1 MTKDGMLSR
10 IWPHY
15 GLLALVAMAVMLP
28 SFLFGPG
35 ATHSV
40 SFNYIWTSQI
50 GAAMQQGDLYPRWL
64 PQSFE
69 GLGSPAF
76 FFYPPLAY
84 WLTGAI
90 HAVGLSTLQAINMGA
105 LLLLF
110 ASGVTMHIWL
120 THRGTHP
127 LAGAILYMLLPYH
140 QLDFWMRGALAEFAA
155 FIWLP
160 LIALAIDRLPH
171 RRGVVLLALS
181 YAGLLITHMPTAMLS
196 AFFLIAPLIGV
207 RAWADR
213 RVILPALTAGGIAVG
228 LAGFYLVPALTLQ
241 DAISSQMLWTPG
253 YQPAAWTVWTL
264 NFGLMPCTALGL
276 AFLAWPSRSVWTA
289 IVLVGGLAAMNLI
302 PFLWDIPPLSRAQ
315 FPWRLLG
322 IVEFAAVTAVMA
334 RRPSFVSGGIAI
346 AFFTQPYIRLFV
358 VAAATMGHPVD
369 YAKMAHQ
376 MPDAVEYLPAGFN
389 IGLIGEG
396 RIANLNGYRTL
407 PGGAEIDVKRAGPVT
422 LRHAAFPVWRVTRDG
437 REVASTGP
445 LITFQ
450 AQPGHYRIER
460 VTIWQEV
467 AGLALSLA
475 AALSLALIFWRGR
488 KSPAGEPIPLRVTT
502 FPRRQPA

>member
-1 MTKDGMLSR
+1 MMNRGV
-10 IWPHY
+10 IPQY
-15 GLLALVAMAVMLP
+15 GLLALIALLVMLP
-28 SFLFGPG
+28 SFLLGPG

-40 SFNYIWTSQI
+40 SFNYIWTSQFA
-50 GAAMQQGDLYPRWL
+50 AAMQHGDLYPRWL
-64 PQSFE
+64 PGSFE
-69 GLGSPAF
+69 GLGSPTF
-76 FFYPPLAY
+76 YFYPPMTY
-84 WLTGAI
+84 WLTGGLDAL
-90 HAVGLSTLQAINMGA
+90 GLSTLQAINMGA

-110 ASGVTMHIWL
+110 VSGVTMHMWL
-120 THRGTHP
+120 SHRGTHP

-171 RRGVVLLALS
+171 RRGVLLLALS

-213 RVILPALTAGGIAVG
+213 RVILPALIAGGIAVG

-241 DAISSQMLWTPG
+241 DAIFSQMLWTPG

-276 AFLAWPSRSVWTA
+276 AFLAWPSRSVWTV
-289 IVLVGGLAAMNLI
+289 IVVVGGLAALNLI
-302 PFLWDIPPLSRAQ
+302 PFLWNIPPLSRAQ

-346 AFFTQPYIRLFV
+346 AFFTQPYVRLFV
-358 VAAATMGHPVD
+358 VAAVTMGHPVD
-369 YAKMAHQ
+369 YAKMARQ
-376 MPDAVEYLPAGFN
+376 MPDAVEYLPAGFD

-396 RIANLNGYRTL
+396 RIANLKGYRNL
-407 PGGAEIDVKRAGPVT
+407 PEGMEIDVKRAGTVS
-422 LRHAAFPVWRVTRDG
+422 LHHAAFPIWRVTRDG
-437 REVASTGP
+437 REVPSTGP

-450 AQPGHYRIER
+450 AKPGHYRIER

-467 AGLALSLA
+467 AGSLCTLMAALLILMLYLGLLPGLALRRRPALRPLA
-475 AALSLALIFWRGR
+475 A
-488 KSPAGEPIPLRVTT
+488 
-502 FPRRQPA
+502 